1 MHSRIMVFMDN
12 QLHLFILSLGN
23 PMDIGNWLG
32 IVHGV
37 AKSQTQLSMHRRVY
51 YWPDMSYIE
60 SVAMQKVLTVR
71 LLNLTI
77 I

>member
-1 MHSRIMVFMDN
+1 
-12 QLHLFILSLGN
+12 
-23 PMDIGNWLG
+23 MDIGNWLG
-32 IVHGV
+32 TVHGV
-37 AKSQTQLSMHRRVY
+37 AKSQTQLSMHKRV
-51 YWPDMSYIE
+51 YWPDISYIE